1 MGTRGTPS
9 FHTSRLKLLQNPQT
23 NQPPSITGEQSKEI
37 CGRSAR
43 PPNPFSAPPP
53 SPATREDSA
62 DLTQRQQQKERREQP
77 AMAMVASTS
86 IAYHKPRLSVVCRK
100 KDRDR
105 ELERE
110 KEHKHPFKVVE
121 ITPPPRCLGVR
132 CFPTN
137 IHCGESVTIEGQ
149 AYTVSA
155 VTHRYQLRKGRYEP
169 SEKRLDVLSTGRYIL
184 NLYLDSLLDKP
195 RTHARIWS
203 DTLCVHGDHL
213 MGNM

>member
-1 MGTRGTPS
+1 
-9 FHTSRLKLLQNPQT
+9 
-23 NQPPSITGEQSKEI
+23 
-37 CGRSAR
+37 
-43 PPNPFSAPPP
+43 
-53 SPATREDSA
+53 
-62 DLTQRQQQKERREQP
+62 
-77 AMAMVASTS
+77 MAMVASTS

-110 KEHKHPFKVVE
+110 KEHKYPFKVVE

-184 NLYLDSLLDKP
+184 NLYLDSLLDK
-195 RTHARIWS
+195 S
-203 DTLCVHGDHL
+203 
-213 MGNM
+213 

>member
-1 MGTRGTPS
+1 
-9 FHTSRLKLLQNPQT
+9 
-23 NQPPSITGEQSKEI
+23 
-37 CGRSAR
+37 
-43 PPNPFSAPPP
+43 
-53 SPATREDSA
+53 
-62 DLTQRQQQKERREQP
+62 
-77 AMAMVASTS
+77 MAMVASTS
-86 IAYHKPRLSVVCRK
+86 FTYHKPPLAVVCRK
-100 KDRDR
+100 NKDGRDK
-105 ELERE
+105 E

-184 NLYLDSLLDKP
+184 NLYLQNLLDQ
-195 RTHARIWS
+195 S
-203 DTLCVHGDHL
+203 
-213 MGNM
+213 